1 MTGSR
6 KEKEPGMSDKAL
18 TLLLEFD
25 DQVRRDHHQSP
36 AFLHRRDRRY
46 ALTTDGV
53 PSPRPWLDYV
63 RRIGNQPHAGAL
75 QPMRRWHRISL
86 GFAVFGALF
95 GIVTMLGLLYYDG
108 NDRINITVL
117 LAFMLLQLVLAVAT
131 SLQALAGWRPWGW
144 LIERYLHPGQEAA
157 MAINRLQPQL
167 MARAAH
173 GGGLAF
179 ALAGLLTLLTLVV
192 VRDLAFGWSTT
203 LSTGAASYQQLMATL
218 AWPWQQ
224 LWPAAVPDLDL
235 VSQTRFFRVGEGP
248 PVTAA
253 RWGDWWPFVTMAWSC
268 YVILPR
274 LLLLALSSWH
284 LQYRARQLLT
294 AHPGLLA
301 LRYRME
307 TPAVESGHQNTDA
320 NRTPELAVQT
330 GLRPLPDSPVV
341 IRWAGAGSDNLP
353 QPFAGNNQRL
363 VVEAGGAASLDQDQ
377 QAIDQAREHLDSDNR
392 HSITILTRAWE
403 PPTAEL
409 EDFIADARSRWPA
422 NARITLVPLATDPEQ
437 PAPDQQLAP
446 WLRFSER
453 LTDRRLHVSR
463 YPEPATPTAGAQP

>member
-6 KEKEPGMSDKAL
+6 KEKEHGMSDKAL

-46 ALTTDGV
+46 ALAADGTLT
-53 PSPRPWLDYV
+53 PRHWLDYV
-63 RRIGNQPHAGAL
+63 QRIGSPHHTSAL
-75 QPMRRWHRISL
+75 RPLRRWHRISL
-86 GFAVFGALF
+86 GFVVTGALF

-108 NDRINITVL
+108 SGRINITVL

-144 LIERYLHPGQEAA
+144 LVERYLHPGQEAA

-179 ALAGLLTLLTLVV
+179 ALAGLLTLVTLVV

-218 AWPWQQ
+218 AWPWQG

-235 VSQTRFFRVGEGP
+235 VSQTRFFRISEGS

-253 RWGDWWPFVTMAWSC
+253 RWGDWWPFVTMAWGC

-274 LLLLALSSWH
+274 LLLLLLSIWH
-284 LQYRARQLLT
+284 LRRRAGQLLA

-307 TPAVESGHQNTDA
+307 TPTVESGHQNTDV
-320 NRTPELAVQT
+320 NRPPELAVQT
-330 GLRPLPDSPVV
+330 GLHPLPDSPVV
-341 IRWAGAGSDNLP
+341 IRWAGAGNGSLP
-353 QPFAGNNQRL
+353 PLFQGTDRRL
-363 VVEAGGAASLDQDQ
+363 VVDAGGAASLDQDQ
-377 QAIDQAREHLDSDNR
+377 QAIGQAREHLHADSR

-409 EDFIADARSRWPA
+409 EDFIGDARNHWPA
-422 NARITLVPLATDPEQ
+422 NTRITLVPLATDPEQ
-437 PAPDQQLAP
+437 PAPDRQLAP

-453 LTDRRLHVSR
+453 LSDKRLHVSR
-463 YPEPATPTAGAQP
+463 YPESPHQTAGAQP